1 MNEESSFT
9 YENGITDIYSNSWGP
24 SDDGYTVAG
33 PGTLAKMALK
43 SGVTEVSLILQT
55 TIKSKTFA
63 KNLEYT

>member
-1 MNEESSFT
+1 MNEESSLT

-43 SGVTEVSLILQT
+43 SGVTEVSLILEQQ
-55 TIKSKTFA
+55 
-63 KNLEYT
+63 